1 MAFLSR
7 SSLFGVL
14 LILAS
19 MPLEPAAALSN
30 ATASQADPGGAP
42 AAGSIEF
49 RLRRIAAAV
58 REQEGVSPEEA
69 SSGRLPKDALSLVWG
84 NGRGVGFANGGFRN
98 GGFRNGGFYNGG
110 FRNGGFYNGGFR
122 NGGFGNGGF
131 RNGGFYN
138 RW

>member
-1 MAFLSR
+1 MPFLSR

-19 MPLEPAAALSN
+19 MPLEPAVALTNSTAAP
-30 ATASQADPGGAP
+30 ADPGGAP

-49 RLRRIAAAV
+49 RLRRIAAAI

-69 SSGRLPKDALSLVWG
+69 SGGRLPKEALSLVWG
-84 NGRGVGFANGGFRN
+84 NGRGVGFAN

-131 RNGGFYN
+131 RNGGFVN